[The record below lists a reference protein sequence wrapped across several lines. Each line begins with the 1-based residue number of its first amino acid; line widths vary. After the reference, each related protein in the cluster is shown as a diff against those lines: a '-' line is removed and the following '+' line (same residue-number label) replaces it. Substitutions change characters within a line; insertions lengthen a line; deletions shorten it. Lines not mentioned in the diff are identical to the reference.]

1 MGTKKLYI
9 KRTQS
14 MKKILLG
21 TAVALLLL
29 TGCNEEKKAP
39 AETQTTQEVKKVEV
53 TTTPVQTQT
62 TEEVKKEEV
71 TTTPVQTPATEEKKE
86 ETK

>member
-1 MGTKKLYI
+1 
-9 KRTQS
+9 

-21 TAVALLLL
+21 TTVALLLL

-39 AETQTTQEVKKVEV
+39 AETQAMQEVKKVEA
-53 TTTPVQTQT
+53 TTKEVLTQA
-62 TEEVKKEEV
+62 TEEMKKEV
-71 TTTPVQTPATEEKKE
+71 ATPTTEEKKE

>member
-1 MGTKKLYI
+1 
-9 KRTQS
+9 

-21 TAVALLLL
+21 TTVALLLL

-39 AETQTTQEVKKVEV
+39 AETQATQEVKKVEA
-53 TTTPVQTQT
+53 TTTPAQTQAT
-62 TEEVKKEEV
+62 QEVKKEEV
-71 TTTPVQTPATEEKKE
+71 ATTTTEEKKE

>member
-1 MGTKKLYI
+1 
-9 KRTQS
+9 

-39 AETQTTQEVKKVEV
+39 VQTQTTEEVKKVEV
-53 TTTPVQTQT
+53 TTTPAQTQT
-62 TEEVKKEEV
+62 KEEVKKEAV
-71 TTTPVQTPATEEKKE
+71 TPATEEKKE